1 MIGKKILKNRIRQLE
16 EQNKE
21 LLEANEH
28 LRDLNGTFI
37 IEISEKNEELE
48 KLEITV
54 KNQKEC
60 IKKLEASLANLASN
74 SDEKTCITSSL

>member
-48 KLEITV
+48 KLELTV

-60 IKKLEASLANLASN
+60 IKKLEARFERDASN
-74 SDEKTCITSSL
+74 SEDI